1 MKYIDLHVH
10 SLFSD
15 GTCTPEEL
23 VDKASA
29 QGLVA
34 FALTDHDTVGGVD
47 RALAAAK
54 DKHLQVIPGVELSC
68 EYQITPTR
76 SKEIHILGYNIDWKQ
91 KELLDTLEAVAKER
105 DDRNKKMC
113 ENLQKA
119 GYPIDYDSLIE
130 RFGNTIL
137 TIIYRMSYAATV
149 FAESRQCIRETA
161 ETTKLLCGNWQ
172 TTMVFSSPAAPITM
186 VQTNRI
192 WTSEPAKEIYG
203 CRLCSSKI

>member
-54 DKHLQVIPGVELSC
+54 DKHLQVIPGVELSL
-68 EYQITPTR
+68 
-76 SKEIHILGYNIDWKQ
+76 SLIHISG
-91 KELLDTLEAVAKER
+91 
-105 DDRNKKMC
+105 KMSIYGIC
-113 ENLQKA
+113 E
-119 GYPIDYDSLIE
+119 
-130 RFGNTIL
+130 
-137 TIIYRMSYAATV
+137 
-149 FAESRQCIRETA
+149 QCID
-161 ETTKLLCGNWQ
+161 
-172 TTMVFSSPAAPITM
+172 I
-186 VQTNRI
+186 
-192 WTSEPAKEIYG
+192 
-203 CRLCSSKI
+203 KI

>member
-34 FALTDHDTVGGVD
+34 FALTDHDTVGGVE

-76 SKEIHILGYNIDWKQ
+76 SKKFIFL
-91 KELLDTLEAVAKER
+91 A
-105 DDRNKKMC
+105 
-113 ENLQKA
+113 
-119 GYPIDYDSLIE
+119 
-130 RFGNTIL
+130 TIL
-137 TIIYRMSYAATV
+137 T
-149 FAESRQCIRETA
+149 
-161 ETTKLLCGNWQ
+161 GNKKN
-172 TTMVFSSPAAPITM
+172 FLIH
-186 VQTNRI
+186 
-192 WTSEPAKEIYG
+192 
-203 CRLCSSKI
+203 

>member
-34 FALTDHDTVGGVD
+34 FALTDHDTVGGVE

-68 EYQITPTR
+68 EQQITPTR
-76 SKEIHILGYNIDWKQ
+76 SKEIHILGYIIVWKQ

-105 DDRNKKMC
+105 DDRNKKM
-113 ENLQKA
+113 
-119 GYPIDYDSLIE
+119 
-130 RFGNTIL
+130 
-137 TIIYRMSYAATV
+137 
-149 FAESRQCIRETA
+149 
-161 ETTKLLCGNWQ
+161 
-172 TTMVFSSPAAPITM
+172 
-186 VQTNRI
+186 
-192 WTSEPAKEIYG
+192 
-203 CRLCSSKI
+203 

>member
-34 FALTDHDTVGGVD
+34 FALTDHDTVGGVE
-47 RALAAAK
+47 RALEAAK

-130 RFGNTIL
+130 RFGDTIL
-137 TIIYRMSYAATV
+137 TFCQCQHTRFFHNPSVPGEPPPALPCTLFSYNMIL
-149 FAESRQCIRETA
+149 F
-161 ETTKLLCGNWQ
+161 K
-172 TTMVFSSPAAPITM
+172 
-186 VQTNRI
+186 
-192 WTSEPAKEIYG
+192 
-203 CRLCSSKI
+203 KIELWYTGL

>member
-91 KELLDTLEAVAKER
+91 KELL
-105 DDRNKKMC
+105 
-113 ENLQKA
+113 
-119 GYPIDYDSLIE
+119 
-130 RFGNTIL
+130 
-137 TIIYRMSYAATV
+137 
-149 FAESRQCIRETA
+149 ESRKLAPVSEKLSQKSVTTAIR
-161 ETTKLLCGNWQ
+161 KCVKICKKPG
-172 TTMVFSSPAAPITM
+172 I
-186 VQTNRI
+186 
-192 WTSEPAKEIYG
+192 
-203 CRLCSSKI
+203 RLIMIP

>member
-54 DKHLQVIPGVELSC
+54 DKHLQVIPGVESD
-68 EYQITPTR
+68 YT
-76 SKEIHILGYNIDWKQ
+76 
-91 KELLDTLEAVAKER
+91 DTFQ
-105 DDRNKKMC
+105 RNSYSW
-113 ENLQKA
+113 LQ
-119 GYPIDYDSLIE
+119 Y
-130 RFGNTIL
+130 
-137 TIIYRMSYAATV
+137 
-149 FAESRQCIRETA
+149 
-161 ETTKLLCGNWQ
+161 
-172 TTMVFSSPAAPITM
+172 
-186 VQTNRI
+186 
-192 WTSEPAKEIYG
+192 
-203 CRLCSSKI
+203 

>member
-10 SLFSD
+10 SLFS
-15 GTCTPEEL
+15 GATCTPEEL

-91 KELLDTLEAVAKER
+91 KELLDIAEKYDLIVTGGSDFHGLYNAFPIRKCVKIC
-105 DDRNKKMC
+105 KKP
-113 ENLQKA
+113 
-119 GYPIDYDSLIE
+119 GIRLIM
-130 RFGNTIL
+130 I
-137 TIIYRMSYAATV
+137 
-149 FAESRQCIRETA
+149 
-161 ETTKLLCGNWQ
+161 
-172 TTMVFSSPAAPITM
+172 P
-186 VQTNRI
+186 
-192 WTSEPAKEIYG
+192 
-203 CRLCSSKI
+203 